1 MDRKLL
7 AGDRPVVEEM
17 SRIRESAMQLAVLL
31 REAVAGDSTVGA
43 VFEELTSSIS
53 RAFAVLESIE
63 TVEGGQRLDAGGLS
77 PPPPPPPPPHHHQIS
92 TKKRKIYPA
101 TDRRGG
107 CRRRSHLSS
116 KIIGSKTLND
126 GQTWRKYGQKEIQ
139 SSKNPRSYF
148 RCTHKFDQGCMAVR
162 QVQRSE
168 ADPST
173 YLITYLG
180 EHTCRDPAMAPQLFS
195 TSDVNNTFLL
205 SFGASRHRAEE
216 EAQGLASPFP
226 SHKQESD
233 EEGLSNLT
241 TACSSPDYFVIPAA
255 ESLAVMTPTSGFLAD
270 LYFQDVFGF
279 DHDGFLS

>member
-7 AGDRPVVEEM
+7 AGDRAVVEEM
-17 SRIRESAMQLAVLL
+17 SRIRKSAMQLGVLL
-31 REAVAGDSTVGA
+31 RESLAGDPTVGA
-43 VFEELTSSIS
+43 VFEELTNSVS
-53 RAFAVLESIE
+53 RVFAVLE
-63 TVEGGQRLDAGGLS
+63 GGLRLDAGVLS
-77 PPPPPPPPPHHHQIS
+77 PPPHQIS

-101 TDRRGG
+101 TDRQGG
-107 CRRRSHLSS
+107 CRRSRSHLPS
-116 KIIGSKTLND
+116 KIVGSKTLND

-168 ADPST
+168 EDPSS

-195 TSDVNNTFLL
+195 TSDDNNTCLL
-205 SFGASRHRAEE
+205 SFGASRHRAEK
-216 EAQGLASPFP
+216 EARVPASPFP
-226 SHKQESD
+226 SRKQESD

-241 TACSSPDYFVIPAA
+241 TCGDDYFVIPAA
-255 ESLAVMTPTSGFLAD
+255 EEPAVMTPTSGFLAD
-270 LYFQDVFGF
+270 LYFEDVFGF
-279 DHDGFLS
+279 DHHGFL

>member
-77 PPPPPPPPPHHHQIS
+77 PPPPPPPHHHQIS

-107 CRRRSHLSS
+107 CRR
-116 KIIGSKTLND
+116 
-126 GQTWRKYGQKEIQ
+126 
-139 SSKNPRSYF
+139 